1 MRVMIRDIE
10 TENNEWYG
18 ELASPR
24 CPDNYVVMDGYRLV
38 DMLPDGVT
46 QYPRQEERFTS
57 REDWLAKKALHL
69 DGVDMLVAHNAPY
82 EMSWW
87 LMHYRDEFL
96 AFLKRGGR
104 VFCTAYAH
112 YLLSHQQDRYPSL
125 DEIAPVYGGTQ
136 KVDGVKILW
145 EQGFLT
151 SQIDPEL
158 LSEYLSGPE
167 GDVENTTKVFLGQW
181 AKLSEQGMLMMA
193 LVRMEGM
200 LFFSECMHNG
210 LKIDMEVAMSNLEK
224 SSARAAE
231 LRAEITA
238 MLPADM
244 PEEAR
249 AQFKLSS
256 DYHVSSFLFGGVM
269 KYEGRINRTDAE
281 GNVIYEKVLAP
292 YFESLK
298 AGTNDGLMF
307 DANSG
312 LYYHVPTKTHQAVY
326 KAGKNKGQPKFVEV
340 PGTVPQT
347 KKGDLVYTLPG
358 LCPLDSLPKDIRAV
372 AKDEWVGKRTL
383 CDGTPVYSSSG
394 DVLKVLAALDINGPK
409 QMHELAALDKDI
421 GTYYLKDEGG
431 KVSGMLQYVQPS
443 GLVHH
448 KLNVTST
455 VTGRLSSSTPNL
467 QQLPRGDTSD
477 VKQMFV
483 SRFPGG
489 SIIECDYSALE
500 VVGLASFTKDKALT
514 EALLKGTDMHCMR
527 LSKQLGE
534 PYEEVLLKC
543 KDESHPEHKRYK
555 SMRTEI
561 KAPSFLYQYGGS
573 AYAMVR
579 TLGCTLEYAENFIN
593 NEKELFPDVEKFYE
607 QVVFPMVEETG
618 AKNMHREQ
626 TDDGVWRIYKR
637 GYWRS
642 PGGTCY
648 SFRQHLRKVNG
659 QNVMQYKPTEM
670 RNYGIQGET
679 AFWVQAVA
687 GLLIRWLLSKNF
699 FDGKCL
705 PINQCH
711 DSFYLD
717 CAADCPHEAYVGI
730 KAIMQCI
737 PEYINFMWPEYKI
750 HVPFP
755 AEAEY
760 GPSMYDKNHV
770 EYSDGEVEEYKQ
782 KFLTVLGIPYASV

>member
-10 TENNEWYG
+10 TENHQWYG

-46 QYPRQEERFTS
+46 QHPRQEERFTS
-57 REDWLAKKALHL
+57 REDWLARKALHL

-210 LKIDMEVAMSNLEK
+210 LKIDMEVAMANLEK

-269 KYEGRINRTDAE
+269 KYEGRVNRTDAE
-281 GNVIYEKVLAP
+281 GNIIYEKVLAP

-298 AGTNDGLMF
+298 AGTTDCVMF

-312 LYYHVPTKTHQAVY
+312 LYYHTPTKTHQAVY

-347 KKGDLVYTLPG
+347 KKGDLYYQLPG
-358 LCPLDSLPKDIRAV
+358 LCPIQSLPKDIKAV
-372 AKDEWVGKRTL
+372 AQDEWVGKRTL
-383 CDGTPVYSSSG
+383 CDGSPVYSSSG

-421 GTYYLKDEGG
+421 GTYYLKGEGG

-443 GLVHH
+443 GIVHH
-448 KLNVTST
+448 SLNVTST
-455 VTGRLSSSTPNL
+455 VTGRLSSNRPNL
-467 QQLPRGDTSD
+467 QNLPRGDTSD
-477 VKQMFV
+477 VKQMFT
-483 SRFPGG
+483 SRFGEDG
-489 SIIECDYSALE
+489 VIIEADYSALE
-500 VVGLASFTKDKALT
+500 VVGLAAFSQDKALM
-514 EALLKGTDMHCMR
+514 EALVSGTDMHCMR
-527 LSKQLGE
+527 LAQQLGE
-534 PYEEVLLKC
+534 PYEEVLKKC
-543 KDESHPEHKRYK
+543 KDEAHPDHK
-555 SMRTEI
+555 
-561 KAPSFLYQYGGS
+561 
-573 AYAMVR
+573 
-579 TLGCTLEYAENFIN
+579 
-593 NEKELFPDVEKFYE
+593 
-607 QVVFPMVEETG
+607 
-618 AKNMHREQ
+618 
-626 TDDGVWRIYKR
+626 
-637 GYWRS
+637 
-642 PGGTCY
+642 
-648 SFRQHLRKVNG
+648 
-659 QNVMQYKPTEM
+659 
-670 RNYGIQGET
+670 
-679 AFWVQAVA
+679 
-687 GLLIRWLLSKNF
+687 
-699 FDGKCL
+699 
-705 PINQCH
+705 
-711 DSFYLD
+711 
-717 CAADCPHEAYVGI
+717 
-730 KAIMQCI
+730 
-737 PEYINFMWPEYKI
+737 EYKKLRTN
-750 HVPFP
+750 VKPKAF
-755 AEAEY
+755 A
-760 GPSMYDKNHV
+760 
-770 EYSDGEVEEYKQ
+770 
-782 KFLTVLGIPYASV
+782 LT